1 MEVPK
6 IELCLLK
13 CSVVH
18 SHLWTII
25 FYKILVKIIFQMSTM
40 MDETWISTEN
50 CQNVTIFCVDH
61 NLPTPLRRILFLF
74 VSMILTSFVN
84 SKCQLRECVEYAC
97 KICKKFSMCFTKG
110 IVDKVYIA
118 RFIWC
123 VIYNAHLRKHMHNR
137 LRFAWWHHTW
147 CLEPHWRHLF
157 QNSSTC

>member
-6 IELCLLK
+6 IELCLLV

-25 FYKILVKIIFQMSTM
+25 FYKIWVKIIFQMSTM
-40 MDETWISTEN
+40 MHETWISIEN
-50 CQNVTIFCVDH
+50 CQNVTIFCVDR

-74 VSMILTSFVN
+74 VFMISTSFVS
-84 SKCQLRECVEYAC
+84 SKCHLGECAKYAC
-97 KICKKFSMCFTKG
+97 KIFNRFSMRFTKG
-110 IVDKVYIA
+110 IANKVYIVK
-118 RFIWC
+118 FVWC
-123 VIYNAHLRKHMHNR
+123 AIYNAHLKKRMHNR

-147 CLEPHWRHLF
+147 CLEPHWCHLF